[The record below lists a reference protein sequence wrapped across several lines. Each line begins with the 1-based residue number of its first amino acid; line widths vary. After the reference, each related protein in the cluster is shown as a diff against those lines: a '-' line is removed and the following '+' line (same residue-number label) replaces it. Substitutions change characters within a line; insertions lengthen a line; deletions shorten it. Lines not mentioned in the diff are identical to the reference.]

1 MRLDDSARHGL
12 TWLVLGVGGVVVLW
26 AIDTANRQYG
36 YYFAGLMTFV
46 WLCLLVWWFSKWASR
61 TEAADLAL
69 AARRQQVA
77 FRAAGLN
84 RVDGMSGVEFE
95 HYVAAVFRGLGYQV
109 STTAA
114 TGDFGVDLIAT
125 KDGIRTAVQCKRQGS
140 PVGAAAVQQVAS
152 GAVIYTCTATM
163 VVCNRSFTRAAQQL
177 AAMHHCRLID
187 RSELES
193 LALRTSN
200 ADRAALAAEAVTL
213 PQHSARN
220 GLLRRPL
227 LAATGVT
234 LVVTVICAGVIVHS
248 VKSQQQAAA
257 AQAAAAASA
266 PCPEPTSRIID
277 PASTEPL
284 FTLPQLVGLNGTN
297 AEVTLTRI
305 GITHESWYSIGPDI
319 RQVLINGNWTVVSTE
334 PRAGCQIGR
343 SDSLRINV
351 TQ

>member
-1 MRLDDSARHGL
+1 VRLDDSARLGL
-12 TWLVLGVGGVVVLW
+12 IWLILGAGGVVVWW
-26 AIDTANRQYG
+26 AIDTASPQYG
-36 YYFAGLMTFV
+36 YFGAGFVTFV
-46 WLCLLVWWFSKWASR
+46 WLCLVVWWFLNWVSR
-61 TEAADLAL
+61 SEAADQAL
-69 AARRQQVA
+69 AVRRRQVA
-77 FRAAGLN
+77 YRAAGLD

-109 STTAA
+109 STTIT
-114 TGDFGVDLIAT
+114 TGDFGVDLIAS

-152 GAVIYTCTATM
+152 GAVMHKCTATM

-193 LALRTSN
+193 LALRTSS

-213 PQHSARN
+213 PQPASGS

-234 LVVTVICAGVIVHS
+234 LVVMAICTGVIVHS
-248 VKSQQQAAA
+248 VKSQQRAAA

-266 PCPEPTSRIID
+266 PCPEPLSRIVERV
-277 PASTEPL
+277 STEPL
-284 FTLPQLVGLNGTN
+284 MTIPQLVGLNGTN
-297 AEVTLTRI
+297 AELTLKRI
-305 GITHESWYSIGPDI
+305 GITNESWYSVGPDSREI
-319 RQVLINGNWTVVSTE
+319 LINGNWTIVSTD
-334 PRAGCQIGR
+334 PRAGCQIGQ